1 MGAAPQINT
10 KGYVSVYAITSATD
24 KSITVNT
31 SGQTTGRIYIKDSA
45 YTDAAIFKA
54 AMSGIP
60 LIYEL
65 AEPVTYVL
73 DTPIPATFQSYK
85 GGTLKQIPE
94 NGSVPTTAPH
104 AMSVTYAIDIASIAV
119 GLPQN
124 YISRE
129 SLQAMLT
136 AMQSAGLFSAY
147 TMTFNSSTGKYEF
160 TFTPNA

>member
-1 MGAAPQINT
+1 MTEVGFGQAYDESLIKFYDPTMAS
-10 KGYVSVYAITSATD
+10 KTSA
-24 KSITVNT
+24 
-31 SGQTTGRIYIKDSA
+31 QL
-45 YTDAAIFKA
+45 KA
-54 AMSGIP
+54 ALSGEK

-94 NGSVPTTAPH
+94 NGSVPTTAPC
-104 AMSVTYAIDIASIAV
+104 AFSVTYAIDAASLLT

-124 YISRE
+124 YISKE

-136 AMQSAGLFSAY
+136 AMQSAGLFSSY

-160 TFTPNA
+160 TFIQNA